1 MNEILPDGNKP
12 IQIGDPSFV
21 YKNVY
26 HPIVWLGADPYRP
39 RVEMLTI
46 KDRRYVFIR
55 RYETNDSDENMDYN
69 YRIPGGSIDAD
80 SDKLQQ
86 AIAETN
92 EEGLLAVKNAK
103 YSGVSYYEQYHP
115 GFLLKGGDMPIEYKG
130 SMNDVFVAEYNGV
143 YDKSK
148 VEEKDLDDDMAKN
161 GKFYSIVAIA
171 KDLKPEHL
179 RALVYSNMV
188 DASIV
193 NFMRR
198 VADSKGTP
206 IGPQS
211 DPIQTPLGGVE
222 SHVVTMEATSGKIN
236 IVKMTPAH
244 VQVICDNPQNKFTMA
259 KHLDRHVLDN
269 PDCRGGVALNS
280 KNQVIGY
287 VVVCPAEWNGKKYSG
302 WIKAIE
308 VQSDYQ
314 KQGIGTQLLKYAQT
328 ALHGTHLTVNTAN
341 DNAIRM
347 YRHNGFHKIG
357 TNKVKFMS
365 IESYLN
371 EAGISD
377 IVLEAQLT
385 AKERKEIPDKE
396 YGLPKKRKYPM
407 PDKKHVRAAIRFFNY
422 VDKEDEAELAR
433 NINKMAK
440 KYDMVDEI
448 KVGSDNR
455 FSKYWKGEVTE
466 AYMPTGNLSK
476 FKLVEN
482 PSKSFVEDHLD
493 DADCIKDFLDDKVRK
508 NSCMFVDTKTNKI
521 ACVFMVFNDRGHRI
535 INNFEVT
542 PDYRGQGLSKD
553 LLDFAVKKKGANHLW
568 VNDDNKIAK
577 HVYIKYGFKPTG
589 DTYKDG
595 NHTRQYMALEAS
607 SMRSSGAGA
616 VPFDVA
622 KTIEDI
628 ISNDRMFISQSI
640 WDNLD
645 NIVYYDTEEVGNST
659 VGSVVVFKDCGSK
672 IGHLMLSVDTSAT
685 GFGVANDLMDDLL
698 RNWTNLGVESI
709 QVSVNDDYD
718 EAIKLF
724 LSYGFKEVE
733 AESEDTRCFMLSGD
747 SSAGDGE
754 RVEEQLMRCARDTM
768 FQKYHVSP
776 FPTIYSEMST
786 TFYNS
791 LDDAIQALNVYYP
804 CDNGLYYVFTKL
816 DNQKVIPVGR
826 IILRANDWK
835 FNGWYDCFKFDK
847 ETTDQYVSQIDVNEV
862 SGMRDEAIH
871 LAQKVLRGEHDY
883 GLLTE
888 SDSGEIWA
896 NISTPDKFVTEAVD
910 SNTQNRI
917 YRLNAKMNRFKYG
930 FLYKGKIL
938 TDDYSKY
945 QTMTVAE
952 IDRYQCGVC
961 WDFVN
966 YEANWFRKN
975 QIPFKTFYIEW
986 DDPMTSTHTFLVYK
1000 LPDDPNYY
1008 YFESS
1013 FEKYQGVHKV
1023 ISYSDAIDLVVK
1035 EMKEFSGLDKYD
1047 YKVWEYT
1054 ASDALSHM
1062 TALQYMKTITKVDP
1076 IKKTNYG
1083 FDILESV
1090 IMEAPGDPDDPGTA
1104 TDYTGGGTKPPAG
1117 NTMTDD
1123 QPTDYTQ
1130 GGAGEEPAG
1139 GDEGEDTGN
1148 PLGADT
1154 GDDAGGDTGT
1164 DDPGAGDDAPTDYTD
1179 AGDDMGGDPGAD
1191 PGEDTGATDDTSSDM
1206 SDSSTSD
1213 SSNNNIVVKNYSLI
1227 KDFEKAYTLI
1237 DDINKTIDSTLRAS
1251 SVENQV
1257 LAQVS
1262 RNLTSVKEFIK
1273 SFVQFHFK
1281 DNDYAHNLYY
1291 YTLAIQFL
1299 KINLAMVE
1307 KITIIGD

>member
-130 SMNDVFVAEYNGV
+130 SMNDVFVAEYDGV

-161 GKFYSIVAIA
+161 GKFYSIVAVA

-188 DASIV
+188 DSSIV

-198 VADSKGTP
+198 VADSKGSP

-211 DPIQTPLGGVE
+211 DPVQTPLGGVE
-222 SHVVTMEATSGKIN
+222 SHVVTMEAASGKIN
-236 IVKMTPAH
+236 IVKMTPDH

-259 KHLDRHVLDN
+259 KHLDRYVLDN

-308 VQSDYQ
+308 VRSDYQ

-328 ALHGTHLTVNTAN
+328 TLHGTHLTVNKAN

-357 TNKVKFMS
+357 TNTVKFMS

-371 EAGISD
+371 EAGIGN

-385 AKERKEIPDKE
+385 AKERKEIPDRE

-433 NINKMAK
+433 NINRMAK
-440 KYDMVDEI
+440 KYNMIDEI

-455 FSKYWKGEVTE
+455 FSKYWDGEVT
-466 AYMPTGNLSK
+466 
-476 FKLVEN
+476 
-482 PSKSFVEDHLD
+482 
-493 DADCIKDFLDDKVRK
+493 
-508 NSCMFVDTKTNKI
+508 
-521 ACVFMVFNDRGHRI
+521 
-535 INNFEVT
+535 
-542 PDYRGQGLSKD
+542 
-553 LLDFAVKKKGANHLW
+553 
-568 VNDDNKIAK
+568 
-577 HVYIKYGFKPTG
+577 
-589 DTYKDG
+589 
-595 NHTRQYMALEAS
+595 EAS

-659 VGSVVVFKDCGSK
+659 VGSVVVFKDCGSN

-733 AESEDTRCFMLSGD
+733 AESENTRCFMLSGN

-847 ETTDQYVSQIDVNEV
+847 ETTNQYVSQIDVNEV

-888 SDSGEIWA
+888 SESGEIWA
-896 NISTPDKFVTEAVD
+896 NISTPDKFVTEAID
-910 SNTQNRI
+910 PDIQGRI
-917 YRLNAKMNRFKYG
+917 YQLNAKMNRFKYG

-952 IDRYQCGVC
+952 IDRHQCGVC

-975 QIPFKTFYIEW
+975 QIPFKTFFIEW

-1023 ISYSDAIDLVVK
+1023 ISYSDAIDLVIK
-1035 EMKEFSGLDKYD
+1035 EMKEFGSLDKYD
-1047 YKVWEYT
+1047 YEVWEYT

-1104 TDYTGGGTKPPAG
+1104 TDYTGGGTEPPAG

-1130 GGAGEEPAG
+1130 GGTGEEPAG
-1139 GDEGEDTGN
+1139 GDEGEDAGN

-1191 PGEDTGATDDTSSDM
+1191 PGEDTGTADDTSSDM

-1251 SVENQV
+1251 SAENQV

-1281 DNDYAHNLYY
+1281 DNDYAYNLYY